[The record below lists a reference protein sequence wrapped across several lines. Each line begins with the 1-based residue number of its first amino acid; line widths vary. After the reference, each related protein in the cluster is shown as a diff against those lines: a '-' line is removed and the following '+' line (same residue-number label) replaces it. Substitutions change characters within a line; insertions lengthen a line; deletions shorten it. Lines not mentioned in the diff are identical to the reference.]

1 MKNLSEA
8 VPLSFGCGLPPTA
21 YPLGALLI
29 VSSTEI
35 REISGKMRGTSCDE
49 GRQLLVREHSSLAF
63 PVMPCAQRYHH
74 ERDKVCDTDDPDAN
88 IRATCEGAQDD
99 SIGR

>member
-1 MKNLSEA
+1 MRA
-8 VPLSFGCGLPPTA
+8 VRPTSYGLPTTHR
-21 YPLGALLI
+21 LT
-29 VSSTEI
+29 STEI